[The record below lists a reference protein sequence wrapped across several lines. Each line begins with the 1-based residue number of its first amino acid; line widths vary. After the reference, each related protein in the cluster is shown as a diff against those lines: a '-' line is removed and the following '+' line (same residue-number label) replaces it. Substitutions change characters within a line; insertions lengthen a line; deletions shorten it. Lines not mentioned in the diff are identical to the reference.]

1 MSTTPGPLWHNWEGK
16 SISLREKGQ

>member
-1 MSTTPGPLWHNWEGK
+1 MSTTPGPLWYNWEGK